1 MLQSRGIQRGEQTNQ
16 DLRID
21 DLKDKHMQRS
31 VGVTTAEHIAAGLVE
46 GNQLVGKLHLFE
58 ERSEADALHGM
69 PTAGIA
75 RTIADEILA
84 VAAGSKVDA
93 VGIGVPGIIRDGLI
107 EESPNLRQLKGAN
120 IRELVSSALREAGL
134 DAPVHVYNDADVV
147 AAGLAATR
155 GQLDRLIR
163 VWTLGH
169 GIGFGIYPCHE
180 GIWEGGHMV
189 VTLDPREN
197 YCGCGGRGHLEGIM
211 GHRAMRMRFLDLEPE
226 EVFENAG
233 RGDARCVEFVKLW
246 HTALAAGTANSIHL
260 AGPGKFFI
268 SGFNAKHLDVNLLNQ
283 YLHEMVKMS
292 PLLGYV
298 LEIVPSSSEIAV
310 IGAAVNALRANS

>member
-1 MLQSRGIQRGEQTNQ
+1 V
-16 DLRID
+16 
-21 DLKDKHMQRS
+21 LKEKDMPRS
-31 VGVTTAEHIAAGLVE
+31 IGVTTAEHIAAGMVE
-46 GNQLVGKLHLFE
+46 GTQLVSKLHLFE
-58 ERSEADALHGM
+58 EDSETDALHGM
-69 PTAGIA
+69 PSAGIA
-75 RTIADEILA
+75 QTIAGQILA

-93 VGIGVPGIIRDGLI
+93 IGIGVPGIIREGLV

-120 IRELVSSALREAGL
+120 VRELVSNALREHGL

-169 GIGFGIYPCHE
+169 GIGFGIYPWHE
-180 GIWEGGHMV
+180 GIWEGGHV
-189 VTLDPREN
+189 VVSLDPREK

-211 GHRAMRMRFLDLEPE
+211 GHRAMRLRFLDLEPE
-226 EVFENAG
+226 EIFENAH

-246 HTALAAGTANSIHL
+246 HAALAAGTANSIHL

-268 SGFNAKHLDVNLLNQ
+268 SGFNARHLELNLLNQ
-283 YLHEMVKMS
+283 YLSEMVKMS
-292 PLLGYV
+292 PLQGYV
-298 LEIVPSSSEIAV
+298 FEIVPAGSEIAV
-310 IGAAVNALRANS
+310 IGAAVNALRAHQSSERRV